1 MSADDIIRRIDLRR
15 AIYKNNIDSNSSELV
30 RSLQEI
36 KSELKLQTD
45 VQAVKDQETSSNG
58 VRSPYLP
65 DQMWH
70 NPKIVY
76 NSEREIEWK
85 DVKTYEEVRGSEV
98 FQNKKKLNII

>member
-1 MSADDIIRRIDLRR
+1 MSDDVIKRIDLRR
-15 AIYKNNIDSNSSELV
+15 AIYKANTDKNASELV

-45 VQAVKDQETSSNG
+45 ISAIKDQETASNA

-70 NPKIVY
+70 NPKVVF
-76 NSEREIEWK
+76 NSEKETEWK
-85 DVKTYEEVRGSEV
+85 KVASFEELRDSYAFE
-98 FQNKKKLNII
+98 QKKKLNVI